1 MHEYGITSMLVDNI
15 IDTAKKNGAKQVLSV
30 EVEIGEF
37 TFLNL
42 EQVEFCYSTLISD
55 TILEG
60 SEIIL
65 RLKKGVVKC
74 NSCDYMGPI
83 SIIEDPDLYEM
94 RLLSFICPE
103 CNKTTRII
111 EGQEFIIRNIKMKR

>member
-1 MHEYGITSMLVDNI
+1 MHEYSITSMLVENI
-15 IDTAKKNGAKQVLSV
+15 IETAEENGAKQVMSV

-42 EQVEFCYSTLISD
+42 DQVKFCYSTLIGD

-65 RLKKGVVKC
+65 ETKKGVVKC
-74 NSCDYMGPI
+74 DSCGYTGPI
-83 SIIEDPDLYEM
+83 LAIDDSELYGLG
-94 RLLSFICPE
+94 LLSFSCPE
-103 CNKTTRII
+103 CSKITRVI
-111 EGQEFIIRNIKMKR
+111 EGREFIIRRIQMKR